1 MEQTLVTTMTMM
13 SMNTFLMMNP
23 MMVNLD
29 QASENGFNATRK
41 LLIPTI
47 LTRKHVENQMHKDLP
62 ITTAIGM
69 VTTVKICTG
78 MNVIGK
84 SKTALG

>member
-1 MEQTLVTTMTMM
+1 MEQTLGMTMTMM

-47 LTRKHVENQMHKDLP
+47 LTKKHVENLMHKDLP
-62 ITTAIGM
+62 FTIAIGM

-78 MNVIGK
+78 SNAIGK
-84 SKTALG
+84 SKTVLG